1 MAVLKRLRAL
11 TAVAAILAATT
22 LAACGGNKGDPAAP
36 PTNVAVK
43 AGDGRVTVTFNG
55 QAGVDYWIFFAPG
68 TGLTVDSW
76 VNLPGAGVQ
85 RNAVSPAVISGLR
98 NGQLYSFT
106 INGRTQGGPGGPA
119 SATLTATPRLAGAE
133 WVAGTALDAAELRG
147 AVFGSPYVLVGT
159 GGKIFS
165 SPITDGRVYTALT
178 SGTTADLND
187 VIVSGIAY
195 IAVGAEGTVVGSS
208 DAAATWTTR
217 TSGTTATLNSIAV
230 GSGRFVAVG
239 NGGTIVTST
248 DGTTFTPATSG
259 TTANLRRVT
268 FSSLFVAVGDGGVIL
283 TSTDGL
289 TWTAATSNTTANL
302 RALALGF
309 GLFIALGDDGAL
321 VTSPDGTTW
330 TARPSIGP
338 VNVRSA
344 TVASQGVAVGTGGAI
359 YTSPDGVTWSAQN
372 SGSTANLLA
381 VTRAIFGYVA
391 VGSGGVVL
399 SSE

>member
-22 LAACGGNKGDPAAP
+22 LAACGGSKGDPAAA

-55 QAGVDYWIFFAPG
+55 QAGVDYWVFFAPG
-68 TGLTVDSW
+68 TGLTVDNW

-85 RNAVSPAVISGLR
+85 RNAVSPAVISALR

-106 INGRTQGGPGGPA
+106 INGRTDGGPGGPA
-119 SATLTATPRLAGAE
+119 TATLTATPRLAGSE
-133 WVAGTALDAAELRG
+133 WVAGAALDAAELRG
-147 AVFGSPYVLVGT
+147 AVFGSPYLLVGT

-165 SPITDGRVYTALT
+165 SPITDGRAYTALT

-187 VIVSGIAY
+187 ATAVGTTYV
-195 IAVGAEGTVVGSS
+195 AVGANGTVVGSS
-208 DAAATWTTR
+208 DSAATWTAR

-230 GSGRFVAVG
+230 GSGRYVAVG

-248 DGTTFTPATSG
+248 DGATFTPATSG
-259 TTANLRRVT
+259 TTANLRRVA
-268 FSSLFVAVGDGGVIL
+268 FSTRFVAVGDGGVIL

-309 GLFIALGDDGAL
+309 GLFIALGDNGAL

>member
-1 MAVLKRLRAL
+1 MEVLKRLRSL

-22 LAACGGNKGDPAAP
+22 LAACGGSKGDPAAA

-98 NGQLYSFT
+98 NGQIYSFT

-119 SATLTATPRLAGAE
+119 SATLSATPRLAGAE
-133 WVAGTALDAAELRG
+133 WVAGTSLDAAELRG
-147 AVFGSPYVLVGT
+147 AAFGSPYVLVGT

-165 SPITDGRVYTALT
+165 SPITDGRAYTALT
-178 SGTTADLND
+178 SGTT
-187 VIVSGIAY
+187 GIAY
-195 IAVGAEGTVVGSS
+195 IAVGADGTVVGSS
-208 DAAATWTTR
+208 DAAATWATR

-283 TSTDGL
+283 TSSDGL
-289 TWTAATSNTTANL
+289 TWTAATSNTTATL
-302 RALALGF
+302 RAL
-309 GLFIALGDDGAL
+309 ALGDDGAL

-344 TVASQGVAVGTGGAI
+344 TVASQGVAVGAGGAI
-359 YTSPDGVTWSAQN
+359 YTSADGLAWTAQN
-372 SGSTANLLA
+372 SGSSANLLA
-381 VTRAIFGYVA
+381 VMRATFGYVA